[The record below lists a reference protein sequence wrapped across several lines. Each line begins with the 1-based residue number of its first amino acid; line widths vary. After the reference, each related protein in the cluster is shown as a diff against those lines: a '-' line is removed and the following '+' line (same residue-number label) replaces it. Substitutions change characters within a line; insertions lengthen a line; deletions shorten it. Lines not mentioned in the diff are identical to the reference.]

1 MNNMFLSIYLPK
13 KKEENNKNYKYSQ
26 GIFINNIDYGSN
38 NNSKTSNNDANFYRI
53 PLQIKELPPI
63 EFFER
68 YNQTNYI
75 LLKFEILEF
84 NDFINLYQKRIN
96 KNYTIPNFN
105 LENNIAKKYINIKE
119 LEISMK

>member
-1 MNNMFLSIYLPK
+1 MNNTYLDIYIPEK
-13 KKEENNKNYKYSQ
+13 KKENNQFYKYSQ
-26 GIFINNIDYGSN
+26 GVFINKIDYTFN
-38 NNSKTSNNDANFYRI
+38 DSKTSNNDANFYRI
-53 PLQIKELPPI
+53 PLKIKELPPI
-63 EFFER
+63 EFYER
-68 YNQTNYI
+68 YDQTNYI

>member
-1 MNNMFLSIYLPK
+1 MNNMYLSIYLPK

-38 NNSKTSNNDANFYRI
+38 NDSNSCNERLDI

-63 EFFER
+63 EFYER
-68 YNQTNYI
+68 YDATNYI

-84 NDFINLYQKRIN
+84 NDFITLYQKRIN

-105 LENNIAKKYINIKE
+105 LENNIARKYFNIKK